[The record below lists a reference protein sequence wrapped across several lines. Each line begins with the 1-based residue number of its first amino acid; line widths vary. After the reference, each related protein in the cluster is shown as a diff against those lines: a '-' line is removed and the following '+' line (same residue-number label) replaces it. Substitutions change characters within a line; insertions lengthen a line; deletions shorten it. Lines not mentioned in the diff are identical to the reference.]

1 MSLNSQTTPASQRS
15 IVLVGLMGAGKT
27 AIGKRLAALFG
38 LSFYD
43 ADEEIERAAGM
54 TIAEIFKSHGDS
66 AFRAGEKR
74 VIQRLLSHGRI
85 VLATGG
91 GAFMDPETRACI
103 RENATSIWLRCPI
116 PVLVRRTAGRTHRP
130 LLNAGNPAEILEKL
144 SALRS
149 PVYALADIIV
159 DGSEDPPHV
168 TTANVASA
176 IENYQPPRKV
186 EVKLSDASYD
196 VLIGHGLLARAGAQM
211 APLLP
216 QPRCFIVTD
225 EHVAALHLATLQNS
239 LDEVGI
245 AHQSFVVKPGE
256 ASKSFASFQALM
268 DDLLAARIDRATTI
282 IALGGGVV
290 GDLAGFAAASVL
302 RGVPFVQI
310 PTSLLAQV
318 DSSVGGKTG
327 INSVHG
333 KNLIGAFYQPL
344 LVLADTGVLETLP
357 PRECDAGYA
366 EIVKAGLIA
375 DAAFY
380 DWCEAHGAAL
390 VAGDK
395 DAQARAIEHAVR
407 FKAAVV
413 GDDERETK
421 PNDGRALLNL
431 GHTFAH
437 ALEAETGYGGLL
449 LHGEAVATGLVLAAH
464 LSASLGL
471 APQEDAPR
479 IAQHLAEAGLPVRIA
494 DLPAEHLLAHMKLD
508 KKNKGGKLHFV
519 LTRGIGHAFTSG
531 DVQEDAVRATLLAN
545 GAV

>member
-1 MSLNSQTTPASQRS
+1 MSLNTQIAPAAQRS

-27 AIGKRLAALFG
+27 AIGKRLAALLG
-38 LSFYD
+38 LPFHD

-54 TIAEIFKSHGDS
+54 TITEIFKAHGEA

-74 VIQRLLSHGRI
+74 VIQRLLGKGRI

-91 GAFMDPETRACI
+91 GAFMDPETRSII
-103 RENATSIWLRCPI
+103 REHAISVWLRCPV
-116 PVLVRRTAGRTHRP
+116 PVLVRRTAGRIHRP
-130 LLNAGNPAEILEKL
+130 LLNAGDPAEILERL
-144 SALRS
+144 SASRS

-168 TTANVASA
+168 TTANVARA
-176 IENYQPPRKV
+176 IGSYTPPRKV
-186 EVKLSDASYD
+186 EVKLAQSSYE
-196 VLIGHGLLARAGAQM
+196 VLIGQGLLARAGALL

-216 QPRCFIVTD
+216 LPRCFIVTD
-225 EHVAALHLATLQNS
+225 ETVARLHLATLTAS

-245 AHQSFVVKPGE
+245 AHQSFAVPPGE
-256 ASKSFASFQALM
+256 ASKSFASWQKLM
-268 DDLLAARIDRATTI
+268 DDLLAARIDRKTTI

-290 GDLAGFAAASVL
+290 GDLAGFAAASVV

-318 DSSVGGKTG
+318 YSSVGGKTG

-333 KNLIGAFYQPL
+333 KNLVGAFYQPL
-344 LVLADTGVLETLP
+344 LVLADTDVLRTLP
-357 PRECDAGYA
+357 PRERAAGYA

-380 DWCEAHGAAL
+380 EWCEVHGAAL
-390 VAGDK
+390 LAGEQDAL
-395 DAQARAIEHAVR
+395 AQAIEYAVQ
-407 FKAAVV
+407 FKAQVV
-413 GDDERETK
+413 GDDEFETK

-437 ALEAETGYGGLL
+437 ALEAETGYGDKL

-464 LSASLGL
+464 LSAALGL

-479 IAQHLAEAGLPVRIA
+479 IAQHLAQTGLPVRINA
-494 DLPAEHLLAHMKLD
+494 LPAEHLLAHMKLD
-508 KKNKGGKLHFV
+508 KKNRGGKLHFV
-519 LTRGIGHAFTSG
+519 LTRGIGQAFTSG
-531 DVQEDAVRATLLAN
+531 DVPEEAVRATLLAN